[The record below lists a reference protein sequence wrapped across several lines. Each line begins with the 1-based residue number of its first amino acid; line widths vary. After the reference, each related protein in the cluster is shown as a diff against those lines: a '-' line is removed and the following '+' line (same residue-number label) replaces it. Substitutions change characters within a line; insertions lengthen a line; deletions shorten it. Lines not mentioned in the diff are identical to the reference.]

1 MLATGKQR
9 WIDGIPS
16 IQKALDLVSGNTTII
31 VTTANTD
38 YVVGKVLSALY
49 TLGYLS
55 FTPSY
60 WVDIAIPILEM
71 VKLRNKEVK
80 GLP

>member
-16 IQKALDLVSGNTTII
+16 IQKALDLVSGNTII
-31 VTTANTD
+31 VTTANTE
-38 YVVGKVLSALY
+38 YVLGKVVSALY

-55 FTPSY
+55 FTTSY
-60 WVDIAIPILEM
+60 WVDIAIPMLEM
-71 VKLRNKEVK
+71 VKLRNEEVK